1 MEVDG
6 KLKLLLAIN
15 HMEIN
20 RFIAQIINIDISD
33 IAENTEE
40 LFEFLNYSKADT
52 LVLSRYLKGTEN
64 PRILIEQI
72 KEVRPELR
80 IIYLYGMEDKGTSLF
95 VKYLESKNIIDYHI
109 GDNVSSE
116 DLNRLLFRNKV
127 KSRVPI
133 RSFFKNNTKTLWIKE
148 LDTAVINIYSNC
160 SNGKSNLAWNLST
173 AFADRGYNTT
183 LINLDRGYSANLFF
197 GIEDIYFDLL
207 DYLIEQGEYKSIFDS
222 CYKKGNLHVISG
234 SLGKDKPIS
243 TEDFLK
249 IFYFARSKSDILII
263 DTYTGLNDITLQAI
277 NNSNIDFLVFDS
289 DLMHFHMNK
298 LMIEKLGSTFIEEK
312 TYAII
317 NNCYSGSESYK
328 YIYKE
333 ISRLNIKFKDV
344 LPLSTCGSLGCE
356 LMNTGK
362 TPYKNDKNSIF
373 SMDID
378 RILNSINAR
387 NRRGISKHFLNR
399 GMAK

>member
-1 MEVDG
+1 M
-6 KLKLLLAIN
+6 KLLLAIN
-15 HMEIN
+15 QSEIN
-20 RFIAQIINIDISD
+20 RFIAQSINVDISD
-33 IAENTEE
+33 AAENADE

-64 PRILIEQI
+64 PRVLIEQI
-72 KEVRPELR
+72 KAIRPELR
-80 IIYLYGMEDKGTSLF
+80 IIYLYGMVDSDAALF
-95 VKYLESKNIIDYHI
+95 VKFLESKNITDYHI
-109 GDNVSSE
+109 GDNVSSK
-116 DLNRLLFRNKV
+116 DLNRLLFRNKEE
-127 KSRVPI
+127 KQI
-133 RSFFKNNTKTLWIKE
+133 TLKSFFKSNTKTLWVKE

-173 AFADRGYNTT
+173 AFADRGYKTT
-183 LINLDRGYSANLFF
+183 LINLDRGSSANLYF

-207 DYLIEQGEYKSIFDS
+207 DYLIEQGDYKSIFDN
-222 CYKKGNLHVISG
+222 CYKKGNLRVISG
-234 SLGKDKPIS
+234 NLGNDKLIS

-298 LMIEKLGSTFIEEK
+298 IMIEKLGSTFIEEK

-317 NNCYSGSESYK
+317 NNCHPSSQAYK

-333 ISRLNIKFKDV
+333 INRLDIKFKGV
-344 LPLSTCGSLGCE
+344 LPLSTSGSLSCD
-356 LMNTGK
+356 LMNSGK
-362 TPYKNDKNSIF
+362 TPYKARKNSGF
-373 SMDID
+373 SADIN
-378 RILNSINAR
+378 RILGALNAR
-387 NRRGISKHFLNR
+387 N
-399 GMAK
+399 